1 MSHEVESMAYTNEVP
16 WHGLGTHIA
25 EAPDVDTMIRIA
37 GLNWTVEKRKMMAAG
52 GTNNRYCLEVPRNFA
67 LVRSS
72 DEKVLSVVG
81 THYKPVQNR
90 EAFSF
95 FKQFVEAGDATMET
109 AGSLKGGRLV
119 WGLADLDMQFNA
131 NGKDPVKSYLLVC
144 APHEA
149 GRSLIMR
156 VTTVRVVC
164 NNTLTLA
171 LGESKAPEFRM
182 SHRCEFNDDM
192 KAKAAEALGLARKQV
207 TAFRNNVKTLK
218 SIPMTTDEVIAF
230 AAGLFDHV
238 SAKSVDEVV
247 EEVLAGK
254 GPRRIQTIMD
264 VYENAPGAE
273 PGNAWGALN
282 AVTYYADHIASG
294 DEDARLSSA
303 WLGVMANVKN
313 KALENLLVKAA

>member
-1 MSHEVESMAYTNEVP
+1 MAYTNEVP
-16 WHGLGTHIA
+16 WHGLGVHVA
-25 EAPDVDTMIRIA
+25 DAPDVDTMIKIA
-37 GLNWTVEKRKMMAAG
+37 GLNWTVEKRKLVAANS
-52 GTNNRYCLEVPRNFA
+52 NNRYSLEVPRNFA
-67 LVRSS
+67 LVRNS
-72 DEKVLSVVG
+72 DERVLSVVG

-90 EAFSF
+90 DAFDF
-95 FKQFVEAGDATMET
+95 FKKFVEAGDATMET

-119 WGLADLDMQFNA
+119 WGLADLDMSFNA
-131 NGKDPVKSYLLVC
+131 NGKDEVKSYLLVC
-144 APHEA
+144 APHES

-171 LGESKAPEFRM
+171 LGDAKAPEFRM
-182 SHRCEFNDDM
+182 SHRCEFNDEM

-207 TAFRNNVKTLK
+207 TAFKQNVKILK
-218 SIPMTTDEVIAF
+218 SISMTTEEVLVFTAD
-230 AAGLFDHV
+230 LFDSV
-238 SAKSVDEVV
+238 SAKSVVEVV
-247 EEVLAGK
+247 ENVLEGK
-254 GPRRIQTIMD
+254 GPKRIQTILD

-282 AVTYYADHIASG
+282 AITYYADHIASG

-303 WLGVMANVKN
+303 WLGVMANFKR